1 MGTTVLL
8 WASAFVGIRAI
19 GDSFSPGPL
28 ALGRLLVGALCL
40 TLVAAPRRRPRPRG
54 RTLAAIVVYG
64 VLWFA
69 GYNIAL
75 NAGEQHV
82 DAGTAALLVQTG
94 PICVAVLAGLLL
106 GEGFPRTLVVG
117 TAVAVCGVALISLGA
132 ESGSSP
138 HTDGVGVVLCVLAAL
153 LYAASIL
160 AQKPVLRTVDAVQAT
175 WLGCTIGAIACLP
188 FAPRL
193 LEEMSGAGAQ
203 DIAWLV
209 YLGIFPTAIAFTSW
223 AYALARIGAGTASAT
238 LYLVPAVAVVLS
250 WLILSE
256 TPTALGLTGGVIC
269 LVGVAVTRL
278 RRRPAAPA
286 AAADDPNDAAQR
298 CAAG

>member
-1 MGTTVLL
+1 MGITVLL

-40 TLVAAPRRRPRPRG
+40 TAVAAPRRRAMPRG
-54 RTLAAIVVYG
+54 RTLASIAVYG

-69 GYNIAL
+69 GYNVAL
-75 NAGEQHV
+75 NAGERLV

-94 PICVAVLAGLLL
+94 PILVAVLAGLLL
-106 GEGFPRTLVVG
+106 GEGFPRTLVIG
-117 TAVAVCGVALISLGA
+117 TAVAVSGVALIALGA

-138 HTDGVGVVLCVLAAL
+138 RTDGVGVALCVLAAL

-193 LEEMSGAGAQ
+193 LDELGGAGAQ

-250 WLILSE
+250 WLVLSE
-256 TPTALGLTGGVIC
+256 TPTALGLVGGVIC
-269 LVGVAVTRL
+269 LVGVAITRL
-278 RRRPAAPA
+278 HRRTTATSGTVGDAEVSPAG
-286 AAADDPNDAAQR
+286 R
-298 CAAG
+298 